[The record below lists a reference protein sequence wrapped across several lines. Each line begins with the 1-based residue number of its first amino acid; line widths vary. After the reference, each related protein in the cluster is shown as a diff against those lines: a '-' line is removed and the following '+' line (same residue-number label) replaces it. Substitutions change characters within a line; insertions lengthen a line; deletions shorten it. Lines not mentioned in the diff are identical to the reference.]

1 MATREKR
8 TKDAKKTKPT
18 PFLFFLIRLTE
29 LGHNGPLIEL
39 RGIFTNV

>member
-18 PFLFFLIRLTE
+18 PFFFFDKTDRI
-29 LGHNGPLIEL
+29 GA
-39 RGIFTNV
+39 